1 MGQRKEFGMSFCQG
15 RITILLSQSPLDI
28 WESLAATYIA
38 LEAADDEGV
47 GLCDRLLQADH
58 RVMELESKVVGL
70 HEGVDEVVAFV
81 RAQGADRGE

>member
-1 MGQRKEFGMSFCQG
+1 M
-15 RITILLSQSPLDI
+15 SQSPLDI

-58 RVMELESKVVGL
+58 RVMG
-70 HEGVDEVVAFV
+70 
-81 RAQGADRGE
+81 